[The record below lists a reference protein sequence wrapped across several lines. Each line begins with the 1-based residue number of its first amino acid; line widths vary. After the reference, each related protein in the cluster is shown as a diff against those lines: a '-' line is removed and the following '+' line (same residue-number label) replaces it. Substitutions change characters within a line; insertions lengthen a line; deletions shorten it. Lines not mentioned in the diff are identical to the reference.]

1 MEINPNTPSSTSKLN
16 QTVSDSSKN
25 TNKKA
30 PKATEETSGLKV
42 NLSEEGKT
50 QVLIDQALEALRK
63 IPEDDPKR
71 IEEAR
76 HLVNDEITDQELREL
91 AEKLLTPI
99 EEHE

>member
-25 TNKKA
+25 TDKKA
-30 PKATEETSGLKV
+30 PTNTEQTSGLKV

-50 QVLIDQALEALRK
+50 QVLIDQAIEELRK

-76 HLVNDEITDQELREL
+76 HLVNNEITDQELREL